1 MPYPFQDLLKPIK
14 TAFSGIVSPA
24 FPTTPLAKPAI
35 PNMNTQAPVSPVSP
49 AIPST
54 NGQHMV
60 ASGDTLSAIA
70 SKNNISLTQ
79 LLNLNPQFRANPNLI
94 KPGQSIAL
102 SGTSAQPGPIPT
114 FDTPPKPTIT
124 QPAGTI
130 TTPSGVTVNPATGGI
145 VSPLAMPEVPATQ
158 GTPPPGWDA
167 VTYANF
173 KKANPT
179 LEPTAEDT
187 ARMQGTYKE
196 TPPSPPPNPLFTSP
210 GYETAK
216 SEYEKALPLTPEEI
230 ANQEAINALDASIRT
245 GITGEADRPIPLQF
259 ITGRQ
264 KAIEERGLA
273 LEAPLQAKAALMQA
287 KRLASLEAS
296 KFKLE
301 QESGKLGALRE
312 ASKPVSVAMGSSL
325 VNPLTGKTVASGG
338 SYTDKQAYDTFF
350 NLAQTY
356 PDANIQWNDAITPQ
370 QNLQAA
376 QKAAQASPSF
386 EAKQTVYAI
395 NPLTGEP
402 TIINKRAGAG
412 TVFGGTP
419 APATGGGLTEA
430 NLAPELKSALT
441 SVSGVKFFDASKVT
455 SGQLPY
461 LQRAAEKMGVP
472 LLSKEDANKVQE
484 SLQSFSSA
492 RALVDQIVN
501 LSGKVLTAS
510 DSAGDQ
516 TAQAMKLK
524 AIELAPSLST
534 NNDAKQFIS
543 ARNSVLSLL
552 TRAAGEKGV
561 LTNQDIARIAQ
572 ALPSYSDSATLAA
585 QKASNFSSVL
595 QSVLTGALNA
605 YIGTPGN
612 SGGGKTISPDIMAK
626 IKADY
631 PNLNEAQILEQF
643 NSQ

>member
-1 MPYPFQDLLKPIK
+1 MAYPFSDLLKPLK
-14 TAFSGIVSPA
+14 TAFSGMVSPA
-24 FPTTPLAKPAI
+24 FPTKPIPLTSTTTPPATSAINNSMPKPAI
-35 PNMNTQAPVSPVSP
+35 PNLP
-49 AIPST
+49 ASTPIAPST
-54 NGQHMV
+54 PPVPATNNNSYTV

-70 SKNNISLTQ
+70 SKNNVSLTQ

-94 KPGQSIAL
+94 KPGQSISL
-102 SGTSAQPGPIPT
+102 SGNSA
-114 FDTPPKPTIT
+114 TPPAPASPILPTT
-124 QPAGTI
+124 TTPPAGTI

-145 VSPLAMPEVPATQ
+145 VSPS
-158 GTPPPGWDA
+158 GTPETTTGA
-167 VTYANF
+167 
-173 KKANPT
+173 
-179 LEPTAEDT
+179 
-187 ARMQGTYKE
+187 
-196 TPPSPPPNPLFTSP
+196 TPPIPPTPPTPPTPPAPVPNPLFTSP
-210 GYETAK
+210 EYESAK

-264 KAIEERGLA
+264 KAIEQRGLA

-287 KRLASLEAS
+287 KRLASLESS

-370 QNLQAA
+370 QNLLAA

-402 TIINKRAGAG
+402 TIINKRQGGG

-419 APATGGGLTEA
+419 APAGGGVTTD

-441 SVSGVKFFDASKVT
+441 DISGVKFFDASKVT

-461 LQRAAEKMGVP
+461 LQRASEKMGIP

-492 RALVDQIVN
+492 KALVDQIVS
-501 LSGKVLTAS
+501 LSSKVLTAQ
-510 DSAGDQ
+510 DNAGDQ
-516 TAQAMKLK
+516 TAQAVKLK

-534 NNDAKQFIS
+534 NNNAKQFIS

-595 QSVLTGALNA
+595 QSVMTGALNA
-605 YIGTPGN
+605 YIGKTS
-612 SGGGKTISPDIMAK
+612 SGEGTGGKTISPDIMAK
-626 IKADY
+626 IKADH
-631 PNLNEAQILEQF
+631 PGLTEAQILEQF

>member
-1 MPYPFQDLLKPIK
+1 MTYPFSDLLKPIK
-14 TAFSGIVSPA
+14 TAFSGMVSPA
-24 FPTTPLAKPAI
+24 FPTKPIPLTSTTTPPATSAVNTSMPKSAI
-35 PNMNTQAPVSPVSP
+35 PNLPASAPI
-49 AIPST
+49 APST
-54 NGQHMV
+54 PPVPATNNNSYTV

-94 KPGQSIAL
+94 KPGQSISIL
-102 SGTSAQPGPIPT
+102 GNSA
-114 FDTPPKPTIT
+114 TPPAPASPILPTT
-124 QPAGTI
+124 TTPPAGTI
-130 TTPSGVTVNPATGGI
+130 TTPSGITVNPATGGI
-145 VSPLAMPEVPATQ
+145 IPPQGMPEKPAGTIPPVPPPVPPTPPVPA
-158 GTPPPGWDA
+158 
-167 VTYANF
+167 
-173 KKANPT
+173 
-179 LEPTAEDT
+179 
-187 ARMQGTYKE
+187 
-196 TPPSPPPNPLFTSP
+196 PNPLFSIP
-210 GYETAK
+210 EYESAK
-216 SEYEKALPLTPEEI
+216 SEYAKALPLTPEEI
-230 ANQEAINALDASIRT
+230 SNQEAINALDASIRT

-264 KAIEERGLA
+264 KAIEQRGLA

-287 KRLASLEAS
+287 KRLASLESS

-301 QESGKLGALRE
+301 QESGKLSALRE

-419 APATGGGLTEA
+419 APATGGGLTET

-461 LQRAAEKMGVP
+461 LQRAAEKMGIP

-492 RALVDQIVN
+492 NALVEQIIS
-501 LSGKVLTAS
+501 LSSKVLTAS
-510 DSAGDQ
+510 NSAGSQ
-516 TAQAMKLK
+516 TAQAARLK
-524 AIELAPSLST
+524 AIELAPALST
-534 NNDAKQFIS
+534 DDDAKQFIS

-552 TRAAGEKGV
+552 TRAAGERGT
-561 LTNQDIARIAQ
+561 LTKEDIARISEAM
-572 ALPSYSDSATLAA
+572 PSYSDNKELAA
-585 QKASNFSSVL
+585 QKAANFSSVL
-595 QSVLTGALNA
+595 QSVITGALNA
-605 YIGTPGN
+605 YIGKTSRGE
-612 SGGGKTISPDIMAK
+612 GTGGKTISPDIMAK

-631 PNLNEAQILEQF
+631 PGLTEAQILEQF